1 MFLYGRALFRGLQD
15 FVEEADLVAFAE
27 SKDLPVA
34 YASEFLEVAQQQRG
48 HNDGRPLRMRQSSS
62 MTFRMFQ

>member
-48 HNDGRPLRMRQSSS
+48 HNDGRPLRMR
-62 MTFRMFQ
+62 